1 MSNFKTFRTIGDVA
15 NSSVFIFCDHAVS
28 TIPAEFS
35 SLGLPVDLLEDHI
48 AFDPGAA
55 ALSEA
60 LAVKFAARALFCGF
74 SRLLIDPNRGIDRDD
89 LIVETSDEVI
99 IPYNQNLSKN
109 DIEHR
114 LNSYFHPYHQ
124 ALSYEL
130 DALTA
135 IHKDPFIISIHT
147 FSKSLRGS
155 HPPRP
160 WEVGLLWSDDKKS
173 ADIIM
178 QSLNK
183 AGVIV
188 GDNQPYSAKIYN
200 YSVNRHVGS
209 RSLRH
214 ITLEIRQDLLQSP
227 ESINKWRDLLFDP
240 LQGLI

>member
-1 MSNFKTFRTIGDVA
+1 
-15 NSSVFIFCDHAVS
+15 
-28 TIPAEFS
+28 
-35 SLGLPVDLLEDHI
+35 
-48 AFDPGAA
+48 
-55 ALSEA
+55 
-60 LAVKFAARALFCGF
+60 
-74 SRLLIDPNRGIDRDD
+74 
-89 LIVETSDEVI
+89 
-99 IPYNQNLSKN
+99 
-109 DIEHR
+109 
-114 LNSYFHPYHQ
+114 
-124 ALSYEL
+124 
-130 DALTA
+130 
-135 IHKDPFIISIHT
+135 
-147 FSKSLRGS
+147 
-155 HPPRP
+155 
-160 WEVGLLWSDDKKS
+160 LLWSDDKKS